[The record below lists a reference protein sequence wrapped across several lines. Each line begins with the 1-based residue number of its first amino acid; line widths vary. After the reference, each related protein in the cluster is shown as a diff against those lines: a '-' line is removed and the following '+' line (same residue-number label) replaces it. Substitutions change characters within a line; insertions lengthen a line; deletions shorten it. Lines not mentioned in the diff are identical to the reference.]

1 MESNAQYVTKEKHHS
16 VVPNTHISL

>member
-1 MESNAQYVTKEKHHS
+1 MESNAQYVTKEKLHS